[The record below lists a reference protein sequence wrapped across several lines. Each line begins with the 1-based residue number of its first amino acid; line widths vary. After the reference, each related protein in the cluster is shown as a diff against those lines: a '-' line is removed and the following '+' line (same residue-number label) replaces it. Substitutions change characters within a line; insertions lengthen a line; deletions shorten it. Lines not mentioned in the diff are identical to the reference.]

1 VVVGSVTA
9 VQEIGRARG
18 ATQDRELLIQLTLIS
33 LNVETVIRGD
43 IPSGK
48 FDFHYY
54 TFSNQNRIDL
64 ARRFE
69 PRVGDRRVFFI
80 QAFNGGHRS
89 VGDVTDYTIAVKSGF
104 HSRDFC
110 LGEPLGNCISRI
122 LLTPGKVYDSE
133 AYALNL
139 RKATSTAELIGS
151 GELAFQ
157 LLQQLSKSTDPKVA
171 AAAQRVLRGELTR

>member
-1 VVVGSVTA
+1 M
-9 VQEIGRARG
+9 
-18 ATQDRELLIQLTLIS
+18 
-33 LNVETVIRGD
+33 N
-43 IPSGK
+43 
-48 FDFHYY
+48 
-54 TFSNQNRIDL
+54 
-64 ARRFE
+64 
-69 PRVGDRRVFFI
+69 
-80 QAFNGGHRS
+80 
-89 VGDVTDYTIAVKSGF
+89 
-104 HSRDFC
+104 
-110 LGEPLGNCISRI
+110 I